1 MYVHTHTWI
10 LINAIFKNV
19 RNFPFIFYT
28 FIVTLSLM
36 KAQISFW
43 EVEAKDQEFKAIVLD
58 TERIWSQP
66 ELHKTLKKYT
76 LTLQIEIIV

>member
-1 MYVHTHTWI
+1 
-10 LINAIFKNV
+10 
-19 RNFPFIFYT
+19 
-28 FIVTLSLM
+28 M

-43 EVEAKDQEFKAIVLD
+43 EVEAKDQEFKAIVLG